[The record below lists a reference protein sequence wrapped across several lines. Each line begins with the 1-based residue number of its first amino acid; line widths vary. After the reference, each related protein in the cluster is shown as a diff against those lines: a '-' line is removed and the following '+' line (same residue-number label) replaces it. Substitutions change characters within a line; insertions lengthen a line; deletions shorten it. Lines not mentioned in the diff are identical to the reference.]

1 MFIQIDIIILTT
13 AIIIIDYLF
22 FLCLSQDATA
32 AVRRPIG
39 AFRRPALDPPAVHVP
54 GRGQHHRVRVEHQP
68 GRPIARPAVHAT
80 ASTPVAA
87 APAAPADR
95 RPSPHR
101 PHQPVT
107 VHVTATAGAAQTV
120 HVIQPASP
128 ADHRRLVTR
137 LPPTTRTV

>member
-1 MFIQIDIIILTT
+1 LW
-13 AIIIIDYLF
+13 
-22 FLCLSQDATA
+22 LSQDATA
-32 AVRRPIG
+32 AVRRPVG
-39 AFRRPALDPPAVHVP
+39 AFGRPALEPPAVHVT

-68 GRPIARPAVHAT
+68 GRPVARPAVHAT
-80 ASTPVAA
+80 AAATVAA

-95 RPSPHR
+95 RPAPHR